1 MPAIPRFNLA
11 LLTSSGYPLGMQ
23 NLNES
28 FAELGLAV
36 PDIWLPVEGTD
47 LERWAVIACD
57 QHTSDPGYWAQVEK
71 KVGNSPSTLSLIFPE
86 VYLNAADADARMQRV
101 AQAMQRYVDQGVL
114 QNCGSMAVLVDR
126 QTPQVAHRTGLLLA
140 VDLEHYDYRPDSTS
154 LIRASEG
161 TILERLPPRVKIRR
175 QASFEFPHVL
185 ILIDD
190 PERTVIEPLRRDRE
204 SFELLY
210 DTRLMLGG
218 GSVRGYA
225 IREPQRLQRIA
236 GALHALRDP
245 ARLKERYGRDD
256 AMLFAVGDG
265 NHSLATA
272 KQVWQDKKAAG
283 TPPADDPARYALVE
297 IINMHDSGLH
307 VEPIH
312 RVVDGIDARTLADTL
327 RSAIVSGKEPELMS
341 PEQAV
346 ERVLQTPQSPRSFA
360 LLDGE
365 RALCYSLPD
374 DSAASPAV
382 LVQQTLES
390 IEQTNGANIEI
401 DYIHGTEA
409 ILELSRRE
417 GSLGLLVP
425 PIEAGSLF
433 QYVAN
438 NGPLPRKIFSLGE
451 AEEKRYYFE
460 SRRIV

>member
-1 MPAIPRFNLA
+1 
-11 LLTSSGYPLGMQ
+11 MQ
-23 NLNES
+23 SFQES
-28 FAELGLAV
+28 FAEIGLAV
-36 PDIWLPVEGTD
+36 PDIWLPAEGTD

-57 QHTSDPGYWAQVEK
+57 QHTSDPGYWEQVEK
-71 KVGNSPSTLSLIFPE
+71 KVGNAPSTLALIFPE
-86 VYLNAADADARMQRV
+86 VYLNAPDAGARMHNV

-114 QNCGSMAVLVDR
+114 QSSGPMAVLVDR
-126 QTPQVAHRTGLLLA
+126 QTPQVAHRTGLVLA

-185 ILIDD
+185 LLIDD
-190 PERTVIEPLRRDRE
+190 PERTVIEPLCRDRD
-204 SFELLY
+204 SFERLY

-225 IREPQRLQRIA
+225 VREPQHLQRIA
-236 GALHALRDP
+236 HALHKLRDP
-245 ARLKERYGRDD
+245 ARLKARYDRDD

-272 KQVWQDKKAAG
+272 KQVWEEKKSAG
-283 TPPADDPARYALVE
+283 SPLADDPARYALVE
-297 IINMHDSGLH
+297 IINMHDPGLH

-312 RVVDGIDARTLADTL
+312 RVVDGIDAQMLADTL
-327 RSAIVSGKEPELMS
+327 RSAIKSGKEPELMT

-346 ERVLQTPQSPRSFA
+346 ERVLQTSQPPRSFA

-365 RALCYSLPD
+365 RALCYTLPGG
-374 DSAASPAV
+374 SALSPAV

-390 IEQTNGANIEI
+390 FEQTGSANVEI

-409 ILELSRRE
+409 IMELSRRE

-425 PIEAGSLF
+425 PIEAESLF

>member
-1 MPAIPRFNLA
+1 M
-11 LLTSSGYPLGMQ
+11 
-23 NLNES
+23 
-28 FAELGLAV
+28 AV
-36 PDIWLPVEGTD
+36 PDIWLPAEGTD

-57 QHTSDPGYWAQVEK
+57 QHTSDPGYWEQVEK
-71 KVGNSPSTLSLIFPE
+71 RVGNAPSTLALIFPE
-86 VYLNAADADARMQRV
+86 VYLNAPDADARMHNV
-101 AQAMQRYVDQGVL
+101 AHAMQRYVDQGVL
-114 QNCGSMAVLVDR
+114 QSSGSMAVLVDR

-185 ILIDD
+185 VLIDD
-190 PERTVIEPLRRDRE
+190 PERTVIEPLCRDRE

-225 IREPQRLQRIA
+225 VREPQRLQRIA
-236 GALHALRDP
+236 DALHALCDP
-245 ARLKERYGRDD
+245 ARLKARYGRDD

-272 KQVWQDKKAAG
+272 KQVWEEKKAAG
-283 TPPADDPARYALVE
+283 SLPADDPARYALVE
-297 IINMHDSGLH
+297 IINMHDPGLH

-312 RVVDGIDARTLADTL
+312 RVVDGIGARTLADTL
-327 RSAIVSGKEPELMS
+327 RSAIEPGKEPELMT

-346 ERVLQTPQSPRSFA
+346 QRVLQTSQSSRSFA

-365 RALCYSLPD
+365 RALCYTLPD
-374 DSAASPAV
+374 DSTLSPAV

-390 IEQTNGANIEI
+390 IEQTSSTTVEI

-409 ILELSRRE
+409 IMELSRRE

-425 PIEAGSLF
+425 PIEAESLF